1 MCDCSCKLDTQKTP
15 AIFGWVVIYEL
26 AIIIMILLFI
36 YLDMDNTGSTVLIDK
51 DKETEIAVEKTA
63 E

>member
-1 MCDCSCKLDTQKTP
+1 MGDCNCKLDTQNTP
-15 AIFGWVVIYEL
+15 AVFGWVVIYEL

-36 YLDMDNTGSTVLIDK
+36 YMDLDNTGNTASTDK
-51 DKETEIAVEKTA
+51 TTETVVEPTA

>member
-1 MCDCSCKLDTQKTP
+1 MGEGCSCKLDVQKTP
-15 AIFGWVVIYEL
+15 AVFGWVVVYEL

-36 YLDMDNTGSTVLIDK
+36 YMDLDNDTDTTT
-51 DKETEIAVEKTA
+51 TETA

>member
-1 MCDCSCKLDTQKTP
+1 MCDCSCKIDTQKTP

-36 YLDMDNTGSTVLIDK
+36 YLDMDNTSNTANTV
-51 DKETEIAVEKTA
+51 ETTEQTVEQNV

>member
-1 MCDCSCKLDTQKTP
+1 MCDCSCKLDPKNTP
-15 AIFGWVVIYEL
+15 AIFGWVVVYEL

-36 YLDMDNTGSTVLIDK
+36 YLDLDNTENTVKTDNL
-51 DKETEIAVEKTA
+51 TEQIVEQTV